1 MTIIDEI
8 KERVDIV
15 DLVNETAAVKL
26 RRSGKNWTGFCP
38 FHPNSH
44 TGALVVFPD
53 SGTWH
58 CFGAC
63 NEGGTVIDWILKL
76 NPGWDVKEAIKELAK
91 KAGIQQLKMD
101 EPELKQRLAARIQE
115 DAFKVAAGVF
125 AKWLR
130 EDAEA
135 LAYVHDRGITDETI
149 GASGLGF
156 SGRSTAAQV
165 KEMRKNFAMYGI
177 DPESP
182 QGVVVLGF
190 KGDVAAWAKK
200 HALDG
205 KSFKEKSIHGLMD
218 NPGLIYAHKVEGRIK
233 YMSRRQ
239 LPGHDRIRQEDGQ
252 EVEWKSFNPYS
263 TLAGDKVPY
272 FNHMHRR
279 VEEWIVIVEGQMDAI
294 TLGQWGIAAMAM
306 CGSAWKNLAG
316 VIKMLQERYGAIY
329 FATDADTPGEM
340 IITGKDGEFPLS
352 SHFGPMLWVARWP
365 KFEWSRPNKGISA
378 AHAADMADGGSKP
391 PLRKTGKDANDL
403 AQYFQDNG
411 IEEKVQKESVQAVF
425 NQAVPIVLEV
435 AKFAGRQESSK
446 RQKILDVVI
455 PLIARMPRN
464 AQNDMRLKLAKA
476 LFPEDLFPEFKGAP
490 IRQFNKLV
498 GDELKEQRD
507 EDGKPA
513 EIEETMGGWYP
524 VNDEGTEGYLLDIL
538 FDKRMMKAKFAYAH
552 IFLDGKEERE
562 ISTANFLDVN
572 GKRLV
577 PMVDDNIRYG
587 TVLLPS
593 DLGPLKDTRELLG
606 KIEFFLK
613 RYFLLDNPLHYK
625 FGALYSIFTWVYDAF
640 DQLLYLRARG
650 GPGTGKSELM
660 LRLGLVCY
668 RMMITSGVSSLA
680 GFKGLANVYKGT
692 LFIDEVDNLLKE
704 DHGEMRALLNVR
716 AMKKQARVIT
726 MMEVLRADG
735 THGFSPATTFV
746 YGPTLMTMYGAFKD
760 PGTESRCMTFDL
772 AEKEAIELM
781 NAGIEPGYIPPELE
795 IEATLLRNQ
804 LLHWRL
810 KHWLPSIELTQD
822 DRKKYKLMDP
832 LVSSRINQIMRP
844 LKVLAIYQKDK
855 DLLDD
860 LMKLGQANYEDE
872 ITRRAGSFEAIIF
885 RALQAADEREEY
897 AKYVYTGKLGILG
910 EVRYILYKDLAVI
923 ANEIIDA
930 ENISDSVEKSDKD
943 KGVKS
948 NTVGTICRDAFRMP
962 VGRTGNGWAVV
973 LDKAKIEIGKLRFGI
988 KGTDGPGTE
997 KTETQQET
1005 LDL

>member
-8 KERVDIV
+8 KERVNVV
-15 DLVNETAAVKL
+15 DLVNETGAVKL

-44 TGALVVFPD
+44 TAALVVFPD
-53 SGTWH
+53 SGTWY

-63 NEGGTVIDWILKL
+63 NEGGSVIDWVLKQ
-76 NPGWDVKEAIKELAK
+76 NPGWDVKEVIKELAK

-101 EPELKQRLAARIQE
+101 EPELKQRLAARVQE
-115 DAFKVAAGVF
+115 DAFKVASGIF
-125 AKWLR
+125 QKWIY
-130 EDAEA
+130 EDNEA
-135 LAYVHDRGITDETI
+135 LEYAHDRGLTDETI
-149 GASGLGF
+149 KSSGLGF
-156 SGRSTAAQV
+156 SGRSTAAYV
-165 KEMRKNFAMYGI
+165 KEMQETFAMYGI

-182 QGVVVLGF
+182 QAVVVLGF
-190 KGDVAAWAKK
+190 KGDVGAWAKK
-200 HALDG
+200 HGLDP
-205 KSFKEKSIHGLMD
+205 KSFKEKNIHGLLD
-218 NPGLIYAHKVEGRIK
+218 KPGLVYAHKVEGRIK
-233 YMSRRQ
+233 YISRRQ
-239 LPGHDRIRQEDGQ
+239 LPGHDKIRQEDGQ

-263 TLAGDKVPY
+263 AIVGDKIPY
-272 FNHMHRR
+272 FNFMHRR
-279 VEEWIVIVEGQMDAI
+279 AEERIVIVEGQMDAI
-294 TLGQWGIAAMAM
+294 TLGQWGIPAMAL
-306 CGSAWKNLAG
+306 CGSAWKNLTNT
-316 VIKMLQERYGAIY
+316 IKMLQEKYEAIY
-329 FATDADTPGEM
+329 FATDADMPGEM

-352 SHFGPMLWVARWP
+352 SYFGPMLWVARWP
-365 KFEWSRPNKGISA
+365 KFEWSRPNNGK
-378 AHAADMADGGSKP
+378 
-391 PLRKTGKDANDL
+391 KTCKDANDL
-403 AQYFQDNG
+403 MQYFQDNG
-411 IEEKVQKESVQAVF
+411 IEEKVLKESVEAVF

-435 AKFAGRQESSK
+435 AKFAGRQESAK

-455 PLIARMPRN
+455 PLMARMPRN
-464 AQNDMRLKLAKA
+464 SFNDMRVKLAKA
-476 LFPEDLFPEFKGAP
+476 LFPEDLFPEYKGAP
-490 IRQFNKLV
+490 LRALSKLV
-498 GDELKEQRD
+498 GDELKDQKD

-513 EIEETMGGWYP
+513 EIEETMGGWFP
-524 VNDEGTEGYLLDIL
+524 VNDDGSEGYLLDII
-538 FDKRMMKAKFAYAH
+538 FDKRMMKARFAYAH
-552 IFLDGKEERE
+552 IFLDGKVERE
-562 ISTANFLDVN
+562 IAIANFLDVN

-577 PMVDDNIRYG
+577 PIMDDNIRYG

-704 DHGEMRALLNVR
+704 DKGDMRALLNVR

-726 MMEVLRADG
+726 MMEVLKADG
-735 THGFSPATTFV
+735 THGFSPSTTFV
-746 YGPTLMTMYGAFKD
+746 YGPTLLTMYGAFKD
-760 PGTESRCMTFDL
+760 PGTESRCLTFDL

-795 IEATLLRNQ
+795 IEAQLLRNQ

-810 KHWLPSIELTQD
+810 KHWLPSIELTLE

-844 LKVLAIYQKDK
+844 LKVLAIYQQDK
-855 DLLDD
+855 ELLADLF
-860 LMKLGQANYEDE
+860 KLGQANYEDE

-885 RALQAADEREEY
+885 RALQAADERDEY
-897 AKYVYTGKLGILG
+897 ARYVYVGKLGMMG
-910 EVRYILYKDLAVI
+910 EQRYILYKDLAVI

-930 ENISDSVEKSDKD
+930 ENLSDGAEKSDKD

-962 VGRTGNGWAVV
+962 VHRTGSGWAVV
-973 LDKAKIEIGKLRFGI
+973 LDKTKIEIGKLRFGI
-988 KGTDGPGTE
+988 KGEDGPGTVE
-997 KTETQQET
+997 KSGEKQEEM
-1005 LDL
+1005 DL